1 MVTSRYLLRLIA
13 VRRSN
18 KLGFDALRDI
28 VKGKPNPLV
37 SSFKL
42 SYYTLLNLL
51 RRVEGSG
58 HDMEYVIRNSFQ
70 QFQFEQS
77 LPEVRCEAPAVAC
90 ALTCVSL
97 CMETAFG
104 GTVNTK
110 DSDLVVGHCVAPK
123 FILCWHEGCI
133 SHCSFTTPSSGSV
146 LDLVCDDVRL

>member
-1 MVTSRYLLRLIA
+1 
-13 VRRSN
+13 
-18 KLGFDALRDI
+18 

-77 LPEVRCEAPAVAC
+77 LPEVRPVPYACSNAPGLWQRCKRVQ
-90 ALTCVSL
+90 
-97 CMETAFG
+97 
-104 GTVNTK
+104 
-110 DSDLVVGHCVAPK
+110 P
-123 FILCWHEGCI
+123 W
-133 SHCSFTTPSSGSV
+133 
-146 LDLVCDDVRL
+146 

>member
-1 MVTSRYLLRLIA
+1 MPYVQPRA
-13 VRRSN
+13 VLHH
-18 KLGFDALRDI
+18 KVACRDI

-77 LPEVRCEAPAVAC
+77 LPEVRAVLPFSHSPNTRSTGAEVFGRGARVLRAAC
-90 ALTCVSL
+90 AAAMT
-97 CMETAFG
+97 
-104 GTVNTK
+104 
-110 DSDLVVGHCVAPK
+110 H
-123 FILCWHEGCI
+123 
-133 SHCSFTTPSSGSV
+133 
-146 LDLVCDDVRL
+146 